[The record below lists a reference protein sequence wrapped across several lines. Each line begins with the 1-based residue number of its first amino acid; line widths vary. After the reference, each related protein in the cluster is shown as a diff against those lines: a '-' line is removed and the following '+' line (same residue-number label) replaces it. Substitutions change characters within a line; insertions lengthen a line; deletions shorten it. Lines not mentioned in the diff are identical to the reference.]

1 MNSPTSFIVK
11 PLKGKRYDNTK
22 TYGNI
27 DFIISTSQEDHRFSN
42 RQAEVIELPLDYN
55 GPIEKGDKLLVHHNV
70 FKYYNDMYGRQKSG
84 RSWIKDDLF
93 IVDFD
98 QFFLYKKN
106 NKWNAFDKY
115 CFVKPIAKKDSYI
128 VGSGVK
134 NEPLQG
140 ELVYL
145 NKQLEELGL
154 KKGDQ
159 ICYEPFSEY
168 EFVIEGD
175 LLYRMYTDNI
185 TIKL

>member
-1 MNSPTSFIVK
+1 
-11 PLKGKRYDNTK
+11 
-22 TYGNI
+22 
-27 DFIISTSQEDHRFSN
+27 
-42 RQAEVIELPLDYN
+42 
-55 GPIEKGDKLLVHHNV
+55 
-70 FKYYNDMYGRQKSG
+70 
-84 RSWIKDDLF
+84 
-93 IVDFD
+93 
-98 QFFLYKKN
+98 
-106 NKWNAFDKY
+106 KWNAFDKY
-115 CFVKPIAKKDSYI
+115 CFVKPIPKKDSYI

-145 NKQLEELGL
+145 NKQLEGLGL